1 MSVFTVQTPR
11 RGYTM
16 APNATSTRVEI
27 AFTPGQ
33 DMHGGSFPI
42 SGPLTTEA
50 AINQAIDNLISELN
64 ALRPV
69 AKKALSGS

>member
-16 APNATSTRVEI
+16 APNATATRVEI

-42 SGPLTTEA
+42 SGPLATEE

-69 AKKALSGS
+69 AKKALSDP

>member
-1 MSVFTVQTPR
+1 MSIFTVQTPR
-11 RGYTM
+11 R
-16 APNATSTRVEI
+16 ANAMSLNVSSHRVEI

-42 SGPLTTEA
+42 SGPLATEE
-50 AINQAIDNLISELN
+50 AINQAIDNLIGELN

-69 AKKALSGS
+69 AKRALAGP

>member
-1 MSVFTVQTPR
+1 MSVFTVQAPR
-11 RGYTM
+11 RAYTM
-16 APNATSTRVEI
+16 SSNTTSPHVEI

-42 SGPLTTEA
+42 SGPLATEE

-69 AKKALSGS
+69 AKRALSGA